1 MEHVSGMARLVE
13 PADVQAHAVTATLPR
28 SEVEEALRSGSS
40 ELVLD
45 VTRVRDGD
53 REQPEAVTRTVSVLW
68 DERAL
73 ENVLESTTGEEVVLA
88 FDRVELNEAL
98 EQADVEAHGFR
109 EKALVLTVA
118 AATAAGGLSV
128 GQAAAMPLEGTGGA
142 AGVSSAQTSVEQIGG
157 PVAAAGDRS
166 PAETT
171 GGAVP
176 ASAIEQTGGP
186 VAAAGDR
193 SPAETTGGAVPASAI
208 EQTGGPVAAAGDRSP
223 AETTGGAVSEPAVGP
238 VAAAADRSPA
248 ETTGGAIPAG
258 EAAPAVPVS
267 APADSDTWL
276 PTPDPAAAA
285 LAGGLAAIS
294 ITAAGFAIRRRRVER
309 QT

>member
-1 MEHVSGMARLVE
+1 MMEPVSGMARLVE

-53 REQPEAVTRTVSVLW
+53 REESELETRAVSVLW

-73 ENVLESTTGEEVVLA
+73 ESVLENTVGDEVVLA
-88 FDRVELNEAL
+88 FDRAELNEAL
-98 EQADVEAHGFR
+98 EHADVEAHGLR
-109 EKALVLTVA
+109 ERALVLTVA

-128 GQAAAMPLEGTGGA
+128 GQAAAMPAQASGGGS
-142 AGVSSAQTSVEQIGG
+142 AGVAAAQTSVEQIGG
-157 PVAAAGDRS
+157 PVAAAGEQS

-171 GGAVP
+171 GGAVS
-176 ASAIEQTGGP
+176 ASSVEQTGGP

-193 SPAETTGGAVPASAI
+193 SPAETTGGAISEPAV
-208 EQTGGPVAAAGDRSP
+208 GPVAAAADRSP

-258 EAAPAVPVS
+258 EAAPVVPVR

-294 ITAAGFAIRRRRVER
+294 ITAAGFVIRRRRVTRE
-309 QT
+309 T